1 VTKNRDEYDFDV
13 TVVEDEY
20 WDDVETK
27 ELPRQRVTTSV
38 QSPIELSLLLEICK
52 AEK

>member
-1 VTKNRDEYDFDV
+1 MTKNRDEYDFDV

-20 WDDVETK
+20 WDEVETK

-38 QSPIELSLLLEICK
+38 QSPIEIELLCQVCKEIT
-52 AEK
+52 